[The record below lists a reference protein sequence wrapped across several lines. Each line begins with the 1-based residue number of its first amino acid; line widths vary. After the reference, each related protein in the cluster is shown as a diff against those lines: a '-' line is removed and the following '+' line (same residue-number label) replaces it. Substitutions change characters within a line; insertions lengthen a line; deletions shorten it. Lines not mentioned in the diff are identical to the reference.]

1 MEELKKE
8 INNQIEILK
17 ELIKQEK
24 DEEVKKQ
31 RKVVDKLLN
40 QYLKE
45 QLKNINQIKINSNE
59 KAIPH
64 ILNISVMGIKPETM
78 QHALEEYDIYISTQ
92 SACSSNNPISRSVLE
107 ATKDEET
114 AKHSIRISLSGIT
127 TKEEIDQ
134 LVSALKNPNIK
145 AEII

>member
-40 QYLKE
+40 HYLKD
-45 QLKNINQIKINSNE
+45 L
-59 KAIPH
+59 
-64 ILNISVMGIKPETM
+64 
-78 QHALEEYDIYISTQ
+78 
-92 SACSSNNPISRSVLE
+92 
-107 ATKDEET
+107 
-114 AKHSIRISLSGIT
+114 
-127 TKEEIDQ
+127 
-134 LVSALKNPNIK
+134 
-145 AEII
+145 

>member
-40 QYLKE
+40 QYLKN
-45 QLKNINQIKINSNE
+45 L
-59 KAIPH
+59 
-64 ILNISVMGIKPETM
+64 
-78 QHALEEYDIYISTQ
+78 
-92 SACSSNNPISRSVLE
+92 
-107 ATKDEET
+107 
-114 AKHSIRISLSGIT
+114 
-127 TKEEIDQ
+127 
-134 LVSALKNPNIK
+134 
-145 AEII
+145 

>member
-40 QYLKE
+40 QYLKD
-45 QLKNINQIKINSNE
+45 L
-59 KAIPH
+59 
-64 ILNISVMGIKPETM
+64 
-78 QHALEEYDIYISTQ
+78 
-92 SACSSNNPISRSVLE
+92 
-107 ATKDEET
+107 
-114 AKHSIRISLSGIT
+114 
-127 TKEEIDQ
+127 
-134 LVSALKNPNIK
+134 
-145 AEII
+145 

>member
-1 MEELKKE
+1 MAKALRLIDEELDTNYQHTLE
-8 INNQIEILK
+8 
-17 ELIKQEK
+17 
-24 DEEVKKQ
+24 
-31 RKVVDKLLN
+31 LN

-107 ATKDEET
+107 ATKMKRRLNIVYVLVYQE
-114 AKHSIRISLSGIT
+114 SL
-127 TKEEIDQ
+127 
-134 LVSALKNPNIK
+134 LKKKLINYL
-145 AEII
+145 